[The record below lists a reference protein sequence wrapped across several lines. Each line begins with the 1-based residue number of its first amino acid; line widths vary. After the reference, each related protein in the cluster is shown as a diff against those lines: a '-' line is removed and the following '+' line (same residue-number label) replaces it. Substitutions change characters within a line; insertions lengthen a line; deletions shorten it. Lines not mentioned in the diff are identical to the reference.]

1 MSASRTD
8 TPTRTPTTDTPE
20 DAPMSSTRA
29 TDTPRTKPS
38 TTRAIL
44 ALAGSEV
51 RLLVRNR
58 LVAVTALVIPLITAA
73 GYGASGLRYG
83 EGWGGTVAFM
93 ILTMLLL
100 TVYIAATTAVAAR
113 RSGLV
118 LKRLRSGETREWAIL
133 AGMLLPTV
141 ALAVLQSFLI
151 AGMFLAFGADLPE
164 NPALVLLAA
173 VAGAVLCAAFALATT
188 RVTATPEMAQ
198 VTTMPFFFAAL
209 AGAFWITSKP
219 IDEATTLMIVNPGG
233 AIMHLIQGGWDG
245 GGETLIAI
253 SALVFWIGLGYEVAK
268 RTFRW
273 EPRT

>member
-1 MSASRTD
+1 MS
-8 TPTRTPTTDTPE
+8 TPTTTSAPSPGPTTNE
-20 DAPMSSTRA
+20 DPTMKRSPSTKNA
-29 TDTPRTKPS
+29 S
-38 TTRAIL
+38 TTRAVL
-44 ALAGSEV
+44 ALAASEV

-83 EGWGGTVAFM
+83 DGWGGTVAFM

-118 LKRLRSGETREWAIL
+118 LKRLRSGETPEWAIL
-133 AGMLLPTV
+133 VGMLLPTV
-141 ALAVLQSFLI
+141 GLAVIQSVLI
-151 AGMFLAFGADLPE
+151 AGMFLAYGADLPE
-164 NPALVLLAA
+164 NPPIVLGAA
-173 VAGAVLCAAFALATT
+173 VGGAVLCAAFALATT

-219 IDEATTLMIVNPGG
+219 IDEATTLMLVNPGG
-233 AIMHLIQGGWDG
+233 AVMHLVQGGWDG
-245 GGETLIAI
+245 GGDMLVAAA
-253 SALVFWIGLGYEVAK
+253 ALVSWTGLAYEIAK
-268 RTFRW
+268 RTFTW
-273 EPRT
+273 EPRS

>member
-1 MSASRTD
+1 MSSPTTTPAPSPGPHTNED
-8 TPTRTPTTDTPE
+8 PTTTPSPTR
-20 DAPMSSTRA
+20 
-29 TDTPRTKPS
+29 RTGS
-38 TTRAIL
+38 TTSSIL

-83 EGWGGTVAFM
+83 DGWGGTVAFM

-100 TVYIAATTAVAAR
+100 TVYIAATTAIAAR
-113 RSGLV
+113 RTGLV

-141 ALAVLQSFLI
+141 GLAVIQSFLI
-151 AGMFLAFGADLPE
+151 AGMFLAYGADLPE
-164 NPALVLLAA
+164 NPAIVFGA
-173 VAGAVLCAAFALATT
+173 VVGGAVLCAAFALVTT

-219 IDEATTLMIVNPGG
+219 VDEATTLMLVNPGG
-233 AIMHLIQGGWDG
+233 AVMHLIQGGWDG
-245 GGETLIAI
+245 GGDVLVAAA
-253 SALVFWIGLGYEVAK
+253 ALVFWIGVAYEVAK
-268 RTFRW
+268 RTFTW
-273 EPRT
+273 EPRS

>member
-1 MSASRTD
+1 MSARTTT
-8 TPTRTPTTDTPE
+8 TPAPATGPTTNEDPTMKHSPTPKNTST
-20 DAPMSSTRA
+20 MSA
-29 TDTPRTKPS
+29 V
-38 TTRAIL
+38 L
-44 ALAGSEV
+44 ALASSEV

-83 EGWGGTVAFM
+83 DGWGGTVAFM

-100 TVYIAATTAVAAR
+100 TVYMAATTAVAAR

-118 LKRLRSGETREWAIL
+118 LKRLRSGETPEWAIL

-141 ALAVLQSFLI
+141 GLAVIQSFLI

-164 NPALVLLAA
+164 NPLLVFGAA
-173 VAGAVLCAAFALATT
+173 IAGAVLCAAFALATT

-209 AGAFWITSKP
+209 AGAFWIVSKP
-219 IDEATTLMIVNPGG
+219 IDEATTLMIANPGG

-245 GGETLIAI
+245 GGDMLLAA
-253 SALVFWIGLGYEVAK
+253 SALVFWGGLAYEVAK
-268 RTFRW
+268 RTFTW
-273 EPRT
+273 EPRS

>member
-1 MSASRTD
+1 MSAPETIAD
-8 TPTRTPTTDTPE
+8 PTTKDDTTMKHSP
-20 DAPMSSTRA
+20 
-29 TDTPRTKPS
+29 TPKKAS
-38 TTRAIL
+38 TTAAIL

-58 LVAVTALVIPLITAA
+58 LVALTALVIPLATAA
-73 GYGASGLRYG
+73 GYAASGLRYG
-83 EGWGGTVAFM
+83 DGWGGTVAFM
-93 ILTMLLL
+93 ILAMLLL

-141 ALAVLQSFLI
+141 ALAVIQSFLI
-151 AGMFLAFGADLPE
+151 GGMFLAFGADLPE
-164 NPALVLLAA
+164 NPLLVFGAA
-173 VAGAVLCAAFALATT
+173 VGGAVMCAAFALATT

-209 AGAFWITSKP
+209 AGGFWITSKP
-219 IDEATTLMIVNPGG
+219 VDEATTLMIVNPGG

-245 GGETLIAI
+245 GGDMLLAV
-253 SALVFWIGLGYEVAK
+253 SALVFWGGLAYAIAK
-268 RTFRW
+268 RTFTW
-273 EPRT
+273 EPRSS